1 MSGMVLHTEL
11 LFDHPGDHRRG
22 PHSAIQ
28 SVGHRTTVEN
38 VSELFSLPLRQHRRP
53 TGPVA
58 LEQTLDPMSL
68 IARQPLGNPGAWRFE
83 NFRQFATRPTFGIQN
98 YGLHPFRHAIGTI
111 PLRFFA
117 QDNQSMICLRMQS
130 QHARNHGYTSARS
143 MPHSLVLCPFTYAHS
158 YRCENFLTFRE
169 LLGID
174 EKVFDFAQG
183 SYNL

>member
-68 IARQPLGNPGAWRFE
+68 IARQPLADTSSDAIAAREESWLHLHEEYATFTGMMSFYLCAPVYLVE
-83 NFRQFATRPTFGIQN
+83 N
-98 YGLHPFRHAIGTI
+98 
-111 PLRFFA
+111 
-117 QDNQSMICLRMQS
+117 
-130 QHARNHGYTSARS
+130 
-143 MPHSLVLCPFTYAHS
+143 
-158 YRCENFLTFRE
+158 
-169 LLGID
+169 ID
-174 EKVFDFAQG
+174 TC
-183 SYNL
+183 